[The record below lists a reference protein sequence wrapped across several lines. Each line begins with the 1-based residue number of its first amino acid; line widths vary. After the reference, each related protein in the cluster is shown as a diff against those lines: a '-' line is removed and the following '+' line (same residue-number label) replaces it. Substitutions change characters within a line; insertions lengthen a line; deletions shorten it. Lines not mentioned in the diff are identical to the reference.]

1 MRRLSIIAA
10 VALLGLAPLGGFFV
24 SAQESADPAYWNGVS
39 RPEPIEDRAPLED
52 FVGETQGRS
61 IGDRLPQGYRVTF
74 TYNPDEPDNRPQ
86 IPELGNAEYMI
97 VIVESG
103 QFVLNVLQ
111 APSFVVDPPEGMSVN
126 YVDAVGERDT
136 GFEYTVTDQVLL
148 DENGAP
154 CMDLCTVLPRVTEGS
169 TADTWVAVELKEG
182 YRAEGPAKNFCLW
195 CLLNNGQG
203 TLLVYPLLGNDGE
216 FSWTAAYD
224 AAHGLA
230 SPAAGGS
237 GQGDSALSDTTAGR
251 IAWAFNPGSSC
262 K

>member
-1 MRRLSIIAA
+1 MRRLFIIAV
-10 VALLGLAPLGGFFV
+10 VALLGLAPVGGFVVF
-24 SAQESADPAYWNGVS
+24 AQESADPAYWNGVS
-39 RPEPIEDRAPLED
+39 RPEPIADRAPLED

-61 IGDRLPQGYRVTF
+61 IADRLPQGYRVNF
-74 TYNPDEPDNRPQ
+74 TVNPDDPANRPQ

-103 QFVLNVLQ
+103 EFVLNVLQ
-111 APSFVVDPPEGMSVN
+111 PPSFVVDPPEGMSVH

-136 GFEYTVTDQVLL
+136 GYEYTVTDDVLL

-154 CMDLCTVLPRVTEGS
+154 CMDLCTVLPPPTEEPA
-169 TADTWVAVELKEG
+169 ADNWVAVQLTEG

-195 CLLNNGQG
+195 CLINGEG
-203 TLLVYPLLGNDGE
+203 SLLVYPLVGNDGE
-216 FSWTAAYD
+216 FSWVTAYD
-224 AAHGLA
+224 AAHDVA
-230 SPAAGGS
+230 SSEAS
-237 GQGDSALSDTTAGR
+237 EFGQGDSALSATTGGR